1 MADRKPV
8 SRMTSSRKLI
18 VYGLSG
24 HDMSL
29 FNATTVLGS
38 RARLG
43 QGSMSSVPERLG
55 AAANVDEL
63 NLPRRLRCSL
73 S

>member
-1 MADRKPV
+1 V

-18 VYGLSG
+18 VFGLSG

-38 RARLG
+38 RARLR
-43 QGSMSSVPERLG
+43 QGSMASGVELLG

-63 NLPRRLRCSL
+63 NSPRRLRCSL